1 MVLLNH
7 TVVEDEDLLLKHL
20 TRLVVAL
27 DQVVPVV
34 EEMETVVLTLVV
46 PLVVLIKVLVVE
58 VVLYMNKHG
67 QVDQEKL

>member
-7 TVVEDEDLLLKHL
+7 TVVEEADLLLKHL

-58 VVLYMNKHG
+58 VVLYTNKHG